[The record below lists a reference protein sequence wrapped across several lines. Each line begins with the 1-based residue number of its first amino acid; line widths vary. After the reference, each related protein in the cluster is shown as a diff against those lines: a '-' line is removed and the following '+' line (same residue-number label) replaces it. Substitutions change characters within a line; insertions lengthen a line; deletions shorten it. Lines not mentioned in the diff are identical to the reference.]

1 MDGTA
6 FDSLTQRGRET
17 IAAAA
22 ALCRLASVRI
32 FQAARLHDDIWGE
45 IAGRVRRVESAKCG
59 AMRFDHFADAFDR
72 LFPDK
77 LTEMDRSARILLE
90 EFGPRAGAMAIAL
103 TLAHVRQADCPGA
116 QYWRDTFDAVM
127 QMQKERGG
135 GPSLRFD

>member
-17 IAAAA
+17 VAAAA

-45 IAGRVRRVESAKCG
+45 IAGRVRRAESAKRG
-59 AMRFDHFADAFDR
+59 VTRFDSFADAFDR

-77 LTEMDRSARILLE
+77 VTDVDRSARILLE
-90 EFGPRAGAMAIAL
+90 EFGTRAGVVAIAR
-103 TLAHVRQADCPGA
+103 TLAHVRQEDSPGA
-116 QYWRDTFDAVM
+116 QYWRDIFDAVM
-127 QMQKERGG
+127 QMQKDRDG
-135 GPSLRFD
+135 GPSLGFD